1 MNMHIAKWPSTQ
13 ISDVLL
19 SKRNG
24 AWFVS
29 FSDEQGFRQLVR
41 KANGK
46 PKGYRRAERIILLLR
61 NRNGIDKFNVEAR

>member
-1 MNMHIAKWPSTQ
+1 MNMHIAKWPSTK

-19 SKRNG
+19 SKING

-29 FSDEQGFRQLVR
+29 FSDERGFRQLVR
-41 KANGK
+41 KANGN
-46 PKGYRRAERIILLLR
+46 PKGFRRAERIILLLR